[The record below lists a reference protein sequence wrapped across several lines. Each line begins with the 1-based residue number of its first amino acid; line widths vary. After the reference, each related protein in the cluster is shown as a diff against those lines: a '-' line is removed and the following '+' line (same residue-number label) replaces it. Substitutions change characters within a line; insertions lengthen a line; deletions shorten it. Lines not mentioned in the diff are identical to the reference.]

1 MWTPLSGSTG
11 SEPRGFRVDAR
22 NPTTLQRYPPAVN
35 PETHYARVDGLH
47 IAFQVVG
54 DGPVDVVL
62 VDQWLGHMEAQWD
75 VAPMAELRRRLASF
89 SRLILFDKRGVGMS
103 DPVPMASLP
112 SIETWMDD
120 LRAVMDAASSGEAVL
135 VTTMAGTIMGLVFAA
150 SHPDRVRALIVVDGF
165 ARMLATDDYPEGQPA
180 GEGDR
185 RVEQVES
192 SWGRGFMLDL
202 FAPSMRAVPGVRD
215 AWARYERM
223 AGSPGVSQA
232 MIRNIYRL
240 DVRDALPLIGVPTLI
255 VQHPD
260 ARGLNPGH
268 GRYLAAKIPG
278 ARHVELPGSDNLIW
292 AGDQEAVVAEIEE
305 FVTGVRPAQRTD
317 RRLAT
322 VLFTDIVNSTRHAA
336 SIGDAAWRALLGR
349 HDTLARAAI
358 ERSGGQLIKS
368 TGDGV
373 LATFDRPSRAIETA
387 IAIRQEVDSLGIRVR
402 CGLHTGEIELAGG
415 DVAGLAVHVASRVA
429 SLAGPSDILLTSTVR
444 DLMLGSGIDL
454 VERGSRVLKGVP
466 GRWRIFAIA
475 GP

>member
-1 MWTPLSGSTG
+1 MP
-11 SEPRGFRVDAR
+11 
-22 NPTTLQRYPPAVN
+22 
-35 PETHYARVDGLH
+35 PETQYARVDGLH

-75 VAPMAELRRRLASF
+75 VPPMAELRQRLASF

-103 DPVPMASLP
+103 DPVPLAALP
-112 SIETWMDD
+112 SVETWMDD
-120 LRAVMDAASSGEAVL
+120 LRAVMDAARSGEAVL
-135 VTTMAGTIMGLVFAA
+135 ITTMAGTMMGVVFAA

-165 ARMLATDDYPEGQPA
+165 ARMLADDYPEGQSVD
-180 GEGDR
+180 EGDR
-185 RVEQVES
+185 RVDQVES

-240 DVRDALPLIGVPTLI
+240 DVRDVLPLIRVPTLI
-255 VQHPD
+255 VQHPE

-268 GRYLAAKIPG
+268 GRYLAAQIPG
-278 ARHVELPGSDNLIW
+278 ARHVELPGADNLIW

-305 FVTGVRPAQRTD
+305 FVTGARPAKRTD

-322 VLFTDIVNSTRHAA
+322 VLFTDIVDSTRHAA
-336 SIGDAAWRALLGR
+336 SIGDVAWRALLGR
-349 HDTLARAAI
+349 HDALARGAI

-373 LATFDRPSRAIETA
+373 LAVFDRPGRAIESA
-387 IAIRQEVDSLGIRVR
+387 ISIRGELESLGLRVR
-402 CGLHTGEIELAGG
+402 AGLHTGEIELAAG

-429 SLAGPSDILLTSTVR
+429 SLAGSSDILLTSTVR
-444 DLMLGSGIDL
+444 DLVLGSGVDV

-466 GRWRIFAIA
+466 GRWRIFALA
-475 GP
+475 GG

>member
-1 MWTPLSGSTG
+1 VL
-11 SEPRGFRVDAR
+11 
-22 NPTTLQRYPPAVN
+22 
-35 PETHYARVDGLH
+35 PETQYARVDGLH

-54 DGPVDVVL
+54 DGPVDLVL
-62 VDQWLGHMEAQWD
+62 VDQWVGHMEAQWD
-75 VAPMAELRRRLASF
+75 VPPMAELRRRLASF

-103 DPVPMASLP
+103 DPVPLASLP

-135 VTTMAGTIMGLVFAA
+135 IATMAGTMLGVVFAA

-165 ARMLATDDYPEGQPA
+165 ARMPASDDYPAGQPLEEA
-180 GEGDR
+180 DR
-185 RVEQVES
+185 RIDQIES

-215 AWARYERM
+215 AWGRYERM
-223 AGSPGVSQA
+223 AGSPGVAQA

-240 DVRDALPLIGVPTLI
+240 DVRDVLPLIRVPTLI
-255 VQHPD
+255 IQRPE

-268 GRYLAAKIPG
+268 GRYLAARIPG

-305 FVTGVRPAQRTD
+305 FVTGARKAKPTD

-322 VLFTDIVNSTRHAA
+322 VLFTDIVDSTRRAA
-336 SIGDAAWRALLGR
+336 SIGDSAWRTLLGR
-349 HDTLARAAI
+349 HDAVARTAI

-373 LATFDRPSRAIETA
+373 LATFDRPSRALETA
-387 IAIRQEVDSLGIRVR
+387 IAIRRGVEALGLRVR
-402 CGLHTGEIELAGG
+402 AGLHTGEIELAAG
-415 DVAGLAVHVASRVA
+415 DVAGLAVHIASRVA
-429 SLAGPSDILLTSTVR
+429 SLAGPSDIFLTSTVR
-444 DLMLGSGIDL
+444 DLVLGSDVEL

-466 GRWRIFAIA
+466 GRWRIFALA
-475 GP
+475 GEGGHE